1 MNMKKWLAAAV
12 ACSGLMLAACGGQG
26 NATADAGKDASAAAS
41 SPAAGKTYTVGLNA
55 EFAPFESQGAGG
67 EIEGFDVDILNAMAK
82 AGGGPYWHTSG
93 KT

>member
-41 SPAAGKTYTVGLNA
+41 SPAAR
-55 EFAPFESQGAGG
+55 S
-67 EIEGFDVDILNAMAK
+67 MAV
-82 AGGGPYWHTSG
+82 ACEQRPVR
-93 KT
+93 